1 MDFEDNLRFVLST
14 AEQLPTHIHL
24 SEFDYKFM
32 EGKRERKES
41 KTLRFRKLTENELG
55 QLLRRLQDT
64 PQQQHVIGFN
74 IWGNKIGPYGCS
86 ALSQAQPHLSALQ
99 ELNLR
104 GNLILLILF
113 CLFGLVYWGRMCGR
127 RRGCEVSHAA
137 GNSIGPSGCSALSQ
151 ALPHLSALQ
160 ELNLQ
165 GNLIL

>member
-1 MDFEDNLRFVLST
+1 MRRIRILCESPRDVATPPLHTQHLGTFLLPDPCQQLNFKDNMDFEDNLRFVLST

-64 PQQQHVIGFN
+64 PRQQHVIGFN
-74 IWGNKIGPYGCS
+74 IRGNK
-86 ALSQAQPHLSALQ
+86 
-99 ELNLR
+99 
-104 GNLILLILF
+104 
-113 CLFGLVYWGRMCGR
+113 
-127 RRGCEVSHAA
+127 
-137 GNSIGPSGCSALSQ
+137 IGPSGCSALSQ

-160 ELNLQ
+160 ELNLV